1 MLAQLVQAYQHFNL
15 PTTLAALEVD
25 INNRAE
31 LDRVIA
37 HTLRPGESIH
47 YLPVTLT
54 LRFCARRLRRWNT
67 SAVNH
72 PDRLYLMMM
81 LTTRNEVIMQID
93 LTGKKAL
100 VTGASRGWVAPSR
113 RARAPAHVVIT
124 YEKSADKAR
133 RSPMK

>member
-1 MLAQLVQAYQHFNL
+1 MLASAAIVKALHAGDRLAGTKVAYGILVQSALLGQDDVLAQLVQAYQHFNL

-81 LTTRNEVIMQID
+81 LTT
-93 LTGKKAL
+93 LAT
-100 VTGASRGWVAPSR
+100 
-113 RARAPAHVVIT
+113 
-124 YEKSADKAR
+124 
-133 RSPMK
+133 RSSCRSI